1 MLKKLLK
8 DERAQGM
15 TEYVLLVFL
24 IAIAAYAAVQKFGTK
39 VTKKFTEAETKLK

>member
-1 MLKKLLK
+1 MIKRFLK

-24 IAIAAYAAVQKFGTK
+24 IAIFAYAAVQKFGKK
-39 VTKKFTEAETKLK
+39 VSTRFNDAEKKL